1 MRGALMLIAAFSLGA
16 SPALADPALEARV
29 LRLEAQVK
37 ALQET
42 LKTAV
47 QMDRVYSLRTANGQP
62 ESCLS
67 WRSTDAPVVKAEL
80 FLGKCDDS
88 ESGPRSWKIGPAQ
101 HY

>member
-1 MRGALMLIAAFSLGA
+1 MRAALLLIAVFSLGA
-16 SPALADPALEARV
+16 SPALADSALEARV

-47 QMDRVYSLRTANGQP
+47 QMDRIYSLRTASGQA

-67 WRSTDAPVVKAEL
+67 WKNTDASTVKAEV
-80 FLGKCDDS
+80 FLGKCDDGD
-88 ESGPRSWKIGPAQ
+88 SGPRSWKIGPAQ

>member
-1 MRGALMLIAAFSLGA
+1 MRGALMLIAVFSLGA
-16 SPALADPALEARV
+16 SPALTDPALEARV

-67 WRSTDAPVVKAEL
+67 CRSTDASTAKTEL
-80 FLGKCDDS
+80 FLGTCDDG